1 MRKTNYHTHT
11 ARCMHACGSDEDYV
25 RAAIAHGYEVLGFSD
40 HTPWKYA
47 ASFTAHMRMPLSQA
61 EDYLS
66 SIRGL
71 KARYHDQIEILT
83 GLECEYFPAYMDWL
97 LDFVIDHDIDY
108 LMLGH
113 HYYRTDENRDAGTRI
128 YFGGIR
134 TLQELRLYVEDAV
147 AAMET
152 GMYSCF
158 CHPELFM
165 RGIHEVNAEVK
176 EDFRT
181 LCACALDN
189 GIPLE
194 YNLAGAAYNRAM
206 HVEAYPHHAF
216 WEIAAQMGN
225 TAIIGTDAHDPR
237 ALMDDTLREE
247 GLDRL
252 RKLGIQVCD
261 SLPRADFR
269 AIRKAREQ
277 RLPAGR

>member
-25 RAAIAHGYEVLGFSD
+25 RAAIANGYEVLGFSD

-47 ASFTAHMRMPLSQA
+47 SSFTAHMRMPLSQA

-97 LDFVIDHDIDY
+97 LDFLIENEIDY
-108 LMLGH
+108 VIFGH
-113 HYYRTDENRDAGTRI
+113 HYYRSDENGANKI

-134 TLQELRLYVEDAV
+134 DHEMLELYVEDAV
-147 AAMET
+147 AAMKT
-152 GMYSCF
+152 GIYSYF

-165 RGIHEVNAEVK
+165 RGIKTVDSKVK
-176 EDFRT
+176 DAYYR
-181 LCACALDN
+181 LCRCAKDMNML
-189 GIPLE
+189 LE

-261 SLPRADFR
+261 SLPRVDFR

>member
-1 MRKTNYHTHT
+1 
-11 ARCMHACGSDEDYV
+11 
-25 RAAIAHGYEVLGFSD
+25 
-40 HTPWKYA
+40 
-47 ASFTAHMRMPLSQA
+47 
-61 EDYLS
+61 
-66 SIRGL
+66 
-71 KARYHDQIEILT
+71 
-83 GLECEYFPAYMDWL
+83 
-97 LDFVIDHDIDY
+97 
-108 LMLGH
+108 
-113 HYYRTDENRDAGTRI
+113 
-128 YFGGIR
+128 
-134 TLQELRLYVEDAV
+134 
-147 AAMET
+147 
-152 GMYSCF
+152 
-158 CHPELFM
+158 M
-165 RGIHEVNAEVK
+165 RGIHEVNAEV
-176 EDFRT
+176 EEAFRT

-252 RKLGIQVCD
+252 RKLGIRVCD
-261 SLPRADFR
+261 SLPRVDFR

>member
-25 RAAIAHGYEVLGFSD
+25 RAAIANGYEVLGFSD

-47 ASFTAHMRMPLSQA
+47 SAFTAHMRMPLSQA

-134 TLQELRLYVEDAV
+134 TFQELRLYVEDAV

-176 EDFRT
+176 EAFRT

-261 SLPRADFR
+261 SLPRVDFR

>member
-25 RAAIAHGYEVLGFSD
+25 RAAIANGYEVLGFSD

-47 ASFTAHMRMPLSQA
+47 SSFTAHMRMPLSQA

-165 RGIHEVNAEVK
+165 LGIHEVNAEVK
-176 EDFRT
+176 EAFRT
-181 LCACALDN
+181 LCSCALDN

-261 SLPRADFR
+261 SLPRVDFR